1 VIDMDRAYLN
11 VKEIDISEVGKG
23 IAKID
28 PLVFEKIKLSTGDTI
43 QITGSKSKKQ
53 TIAYAMKGKI
63 TDTGTNII
71 RFDASIRY
79 NTGSAIDEEV
89 YIEKI
94 ECHISKNIHLA
105 PIISEELNNKENIK
119 AILKELNRSDI
130 LSYIK
135 NTLLHKNFLENNI
148 VRIPRIG
155 MPTKDG
161 TTKDLQLIITKTN
174 PKGPV
179 RITEQTNIIISEK
192 LETGFIGITY
202 DDIGGLKTEIE
213 QIREMVE
220 LPLRRPEVFTRL
232 GITPPKGVLLYG
244 APGTGKTLLARAVA
258 SETEANF
265 ITINGPEIVSGVY
278 GKSEENLRT
287 IFKEA
292 EEKAPS
298 IIFIDE
304 IDAIAPKRDDT
315 HGDTEKRIVA
325 QLLTLM
331 DGLSSRSNVIVM
343 ATTNRPNSIDQALR
357 RPGRFDRE
365 IEFGIPDK
373 AGRLEILKVHTRG
386 MRLDENVD
394 LKKIIEYTNGFS
406 GADLNMLCK
415 EAALKT
421 IKRLKP
427 KIDKEINNT
436 LSKSILDELII
447 NQKDF
452 DDALHIVEPS
462 AIREV
467 QVQIPNTKWEDIGGL
482 ENQKQELKEIIEWPI
497 KYKDIFEQ
505 SGINA
510 PCGVLLYGPPGTGKT
525 LLAKA
530 VASESN
536 ANFISIKGPE
546 IFNKWV
552 GESERKIREL
562 FKKAR
567 QLAPSVIFFDEVDA
581 ITTNRQMINTSS
593 GANNNVVAQLLTE
606 IDGIS
611 RLKDIIIIGATN
623 RIDLIDPAFLR
634 PGRFDKLLYI
644 PLPDI
649 KSREKIFEVYLK
661 KLNTEKN
668 ISAKELAKLTTKEEN
683 KNYFSGA
690 DIEAICNEAAM
701 ITIRK
706 IVEKENAN
714 KKEKKEKEKEELKI
728 EKISKKDFEEA
739 IDKISKTKKR
749 EESCQEKINKEDNSM
764 VH

>member
-1 VIDMDRAYLN
+1 MEKAYLN

-28 PLVFEKIKLSTGDTI
+28 PLVFEKFKLSTGDTI

-53 TIAYAMKGKI
+53 AVVYAMKGKI
-63 TDTGTNII
+63 NDTGTNII

-79 NTGSAIDEEV
+79 NTSSAIDEEV

-94 ECHISKNIHLA
+94 ECHISKNVHLA
-105 PIISEELNNKENIK
+105 PIVSEELNNKENIQ
-119 AILKELNRSDI
+119 AILKGLNRSDI

-155 MPTKDG
+155 IPTKDG
-161 TTKDLQLIITKTN
+161 RTKDLQLIITKTN

-179 RITEQTNIIISEK
+179 RITEQTSITIAEK
-192 LETGFIGITY
+192 MQTGFIGITY
-202 DDIGGLKTEIE
+202 DDIGGLKKEIE

-220 LPLRRPEVFTRL
+220 LPLRRPEIFIRL

-278 GKSEENLRT
+278 GKSEENLRN

-315 HGDTEKRIVA
+315 RGDTEKRIVA

-331 DGLSSRSNVIVM
+331 DGLSSRSNVVVM
-343 ATTNRPNSIDQALR
+343 ATTNRPNSIDIALR

-373 AGRLEILKVHTRG
+373 VGRLEILKVHTRG
-386 MRLDENVD
+386 MRLDDSIN
-394 LKKIIEYTNGFS
+394 LNKIVEYTNGFS

-427 KIDKEINNT
+427 KIDKEISNT
-436 LSKSILDELII
+436 LSKTILDELII

-462 AIREV
+462 AIREI
-467 QVQIPNTKWEDIGGL
+467 QVQIPNTKWDDIGGL
-482 ENQKQELKEIIEWPI
+482 DNQKQELKEIIEWPI
-497 KYKDIFEQ
+497 KYKSIFEKT
-505 SGINA
+505 GINA
-510 PCGVLLYGPPGTGKT
+510 PCGILLYGPPGTGKT

-530 VASESN
+530 IANESD

-567 QLAPSVIFFDEVDA
+567 QLAPSIIFFDEIDA
-581 ITTNRQMINTSS
+581 ITGNRQNTSINS

-623 RIDLIDPAFLR
+623 RIDIIDDAFLR

-644 PLPDI
+644 PLPDE
-649 KSREKIFEVYLK
+649 KSIEKIFEVYLK
-661 KLNTEKN
+661 KINVDKN
-668 ISAKELAKLTTKEEN
+668 LKINEISKLISKQEN
-683 KNYFSGA
+683 KNKFSGA

-706 IVEKENAN
+706 TVGN
-714 KKEKKEKEKEELKI
+714 KNKNGKDNKI
-728 EKISKKDFEEA
+728 EIPKITIKEFKEA
-739 IDKISKTKKR
+739 IEKISKTKKKDYT
-749 EESCQEKINKEDNSM
+749 CIDKINKDDNSM